1 MRGQTVETMNG
12 DVVEKG
18 GGVEELQMSPS
29 QVWSVRCCRGTVWHL
44 WGDGAGDG
52 TVYRR
57 RRGVP
62 PANDNGA
69 GHNGV

>member
-1 MRGQTVETMNG
+1 MRSFASMVG
-12 DVVEKG
+12 
-18 GGVEELQMSPS
+18 
-29 QVWSVRCCRGTVWHL
+29 VRCCRGTVWHL

-69 GHNGV
+69 GHQWGSERVKA